1 MRSQEHL
8 PCFCRSLQK
17 TSKTLMLWQPSF
29 KRHDVRRK
37 HSLLHTLCFCVD
49 VLNIC
54 VYNIMVTGTF
64 FSTDLFQFSDF
75 SPHLNFPLCK
85 QPQKRILEQE
95 RANAGWKRRPGSWGG
110 AKQRYC
116 RPNMTAQKNIFLWPE
131 FLNFKTLCGC
141 RRQVNEYPWIASFD
155 FSGVNGQNPGGCAA
169 TLVSFFLRILSEF
182 EPVLQ
187 TG

>member
-17 TSKTLMLWQPSF
+17 TSKALMLWQPSF

-85 QPQKRILEQE
+85 QPQKRNLEQGGV
-95 RANAGWKRRPGSWGG
+95 NAGWKRRPGSWGE

-116 RPNMTAQKNIFLWPE
+116 MWPNMTAQKNIWS
-131 FLNFKTLCGC
+131 
-141 RRQVNEYPWIASFD
+141 EYDKVPDVAESWVQF
-155 FSGVNGQNPGGCAA
+155 
-169 TLVSFFLRILSEF
+169 VSKIRKVLLIL
-182 EPVLQ
+182 LLIKI
-187 TG
+187 

>member
-17 TSKTLMLWQPSF
+17 TSKALMLWQPSF

-169 TLVSFFLRILSEF
+169 TLVSFYLLHILFS
-182 EPVLQ
+182 Q
-187 TG
+187 CYRHS